1 MTADDRDHQQT
12 IHRNREAVLGYS
24 IIVGLACFPL
34 VLYLFSSP
42 REWGVIGFI
51 LVLIAGILRYLI
63 PVRATVLPDGRVRY
77 VWPLRRVTVGPE
89 NLVTARVMPNTI
101 SQEPLLALRVRSGS
115 RFAAFSGQWTDQP
128 RLAAALAGV
137 VAEASKV
144 PEPDRQ
150 ASLALLNDVAH
161 QQS

>member
-1 MTADDRDHQQT
+1 MTADDLDHQQAV
-12 IHRNREAVLGYS
+12 HRNREAVLGYS
-24 IIVGLACFPL
+24 IIVGLACIPL
-34 VLYLFSSP
+34 VLCLWSSP
-42 REWGVIGFI
+42 RPWDVIGLM
-51 LVLIAGILRYLI
+51 LVLIAVVLRYLI

-101 SQEPLLALRVRSGS
+101 SQEPLLALRVRSGA
-115 RFAAFSGQWTDQP
+115 RFAAFSTQWTDGP

-144 PEPDRQ
+144 PASDRR
-150 ASLALLNDVAH
+150 ASMALLNDAAH